1 MEEQLSDRGKRIL
14 EAVIEDYIATAE
26 PVGSRTITRSH
37 ALALSPAT
45 VRNVMSDLEEM
56 GLLASPH
63 TSSGRIPT
71 EKAYRL
77 YVNSILEVKDITRE
91 KRDEIKRR
99 CRLAGKDV
107 GQILKETSR
116 LLSTTSSYMGVVM
129 APRLASN
136 VFHQIEFVK
145 LGSRRVL
152 AILVSQNGTV
162 QNRLLQSEGEIA
174 QEDLVRMANYL
185 NEQLQGLTLGQVRE
199 RLLQEMHSEKARYD
213 SLMTRALTLSEQT
226 IKTDDPELFLE
237 GQANILEQ
245 PEFFEAGKM
254 REIFRTFEQKSVLLD
269 LLDRSM
275 QADGVQIFIGSESRL
290 LKMEG
295 MSLIASTYMT
305 GKDTVGVLGVIGP
318 TRMGYGR
325 VIPIVDYTAKL
336 ISRLLETEE
345 RQKER
350 KS

>member
-1 MEEQLSDRGKRIL
+1 MAEQLSDRGKRIL

-26 PVGSRTITRSH
+26 PVGSQSITRSH

-45 VRNVMSDLEEM
+45 VRNVMAELEEM
-56 GLLASPH
+56 GLLTSPH

-71 EKAYRL
+71 DKAYRL
-77 YVNSILEVKDITRE
+77 YVNSILEVKQIARGNRE
-91 KRDEIKRR
+91 EIQRR
-99 CRLAGKDV
+99 CRMAGKDV
-107 GQILKETSR
+107 GQVLKETSR

-129 APRLASN
+129 APRLAAN
-136 VFHQIEFVK
+136 VFHQMEFVK
-145 LGSRRVL
+145 LGSRRIL

-162 QNRLLQSEGEIA
+162 QNRLIQTEAEIH

-185 NEQLQGLTLGQVRE
+185 NELLQGLTIAQVRE
-199 RLLQEMHSEKARYD
+199 RLLSEMESEKVRYD
-213 SLMTRALTLSEQT
+213 SMMSQALALSEQT
-226 IKTDDPELFLE
+226 ISTDGPELFLE
-237 GQANILEQ
+237 GQANILDQ
-245 PEFFEAGKM
+245 PEFADAGKM
-254 REIFRTFEQKSVLLD
+254 REIFRAFEKKSLLLD

-275 QADGVQIFIGSESRL
+275 QANGVQIFIGSESHL

-295 MSLIASTYMT
+295 MSLITSTYMT

-336 ISRLLETEE
+336 ISRLLEAE
-345 RQKER
+345 
-350 KS
+350 

>member
-1 MEEQLSDRGKRIL
+1 MADQLSDRGKRIL

-63 TSSGRIPT
+63 TSAGRIPT

-77 YVNSILEVKDITRE
+77 YVNSILEVKNITRD
-91 KRDEIKRR
+91 KKDEIRRR
-99 CRLAGKDV
+99 CQMAGKDPAQV
-107 GQILKETSR
+107 LKETSR

-129 APRLASN
+129 APRPASS

-145 LGSRRVL
+145 LPGKRVL
-152 AILVSQNGTV
+152 AILIAKNGTV
-162 QNRLLQSEGEIA
+162 QNRLVQVDEDIR

-185 NEQLQGLTLGQVRE
+185 NDQLQGLTIAQVRE
-199 RLLQEMHSEKARYD
+199 RILNEMKSEKVRYD
-213 SLMTRALTLSEQT
+213 SLMARALTLSEQT
-226 IKTDDPELFLE
+226 ISSDSPELFLE
-237 GQANILEQ
+237 GQANILDQ
-245 PEFFEAGKM
+245 PEFSDAGRM
-254 REIFRTFEQKSVLLD
+254 REIFRAFEKKSLLLD
-269 LLDRSM
+269 LLDRAM
-275 QADGVQIFIGSESRL
+275 QADGVQIFIGSESHL

-295 MSLIASTYMT
+295 MSLITSTYMT

-336 ISRLLETEE
+336 ISRLLETE
-345 RQKER
+345 
-350 KS
+350 

>member
-1 MEEQLSDRGKRIL
+1 MAEQLSDRGKRIL

-45 VRNVMSDLEEM
+45 VRNVMSELEEM
-56 GLLASPH
+56 GLLISPH

-71 EKAYRL
+71 DKAYRL
-77 YVNSILEVKDITRE
+77 YVNSILEVKHIARDNRE
-91 KRDEIKRR
+91 EIQRR
-99 CRLAGKDV
+99 CRLAGKDLAQV
-107 GQILKETSR
+107 LQETSR
-116 LLSTTSSYMGVVM
+116 LLSSTSSYMGVVM
-129 APRLASN
+129 APRLAAN
-136 VFHQIEFVK
+136 VFHQMEFVK
-145 LGSRRVL
+145 LASRRIL
-152 AILVSQNGTV
+152 AIMVSQNGTV
-162 QNRLLQSEGEIA
+162 QNRLIQTEEEIL

-185 NEQLQGLTLGQVRE
+185 NELLQGLTIAQVRE
-199 RLLQEMHSEKARYD
+199 RLLQEMQSEKVRYD
-213 SLMTRALTLSEQT
+213 SMMARALTLSEQT
-226 IKTDDPELFLE
+226 ISTDGPELFLE

-245 PEFFEAGKM
+245 PEFADAGKM
-254 REIFRTFEQKSVLLD
+254 RDVFRAFEKKSLLLD

-275 QADGVQIFIGSESRL
+275 QADGVQIFIGAESHL

-295 MSLIASTYMT
+295 MSLITSTYMT

-336 ISRLLETEE
+336 ISRLLETE
-345 RQKER
+345 
-350 KS
+350 

>member
-56 GLLASPH
+56 GLLTSPH

-71 EKAYRL
+71 DKAYRL
-77 YVNSILEVKDITRE
+77 YVNSILEVKHIARDNRE
-91 KRDEIKRR
+91 EILRR
-99 CRLAGKDV
+99 CRLAGKDLGEV
-107 GQILKETSR
+107 LQETSR
-116 LLSTTSSYMGVVM
+116 LLSSTSSYMGVVM
-129 APRLASN
+129 GPRLSAG
-136 VFHQIEFVK
+136 VFHQMEFVK
-145 LGSRRVL
+145 LSSRRIL
-152 AILVSQNGTV
+152 AIMVSQNGTV
-162 QNRLLQSEGEIA
+162 QNRLLQTEEEIA
-174 QEDLVRMANYL
+174 QEDLIRMANYL
-185 NEQLQGLTLGQVRE
+185 NDLLQGLTIAQVRE
-199 RLLQEMHSEKARYD
+199 RLLQEMQSEKVRYD
-213 SLMTRALTLSEQT
+213 SMMSRALELSEQT
-226 IKTDDPELFLE
+226 IRTDGAELFLE

-245 PEFFEAGKM
+245 PEFADAGKM
-254 REIFRTFEQKSVLLD
+254 KEIFRAFEKKSMLLD
-269 LLDRSM
+269 LLDRSVK
-275 QADGVQIFIGSESRL
+275 AEGVQIFIGSESHL

-295 MSLIASTYMT
+295 MSLVTSTYMT

-336 ISRLLETEE
+336 ISRLLEAE
-345 RQKER
+345 
-350 KS
+350 

>member
-1 MEEQLSDRGKRIL
+1 MAEQLSDRAKCIL

-26 PVGSRTITRSH
+26 PVGSRSITRSH

-56 GLLASPH
+56 GFLCSPH

-71 EKAYRL
+71 DKAYRL
-77 YVNSILEVKDITRE
+77 YVNSILEVKHIARDNRE
-91 KRDEIKRR
+91 EIKRH
-99 CRLAGKDV
+99 CKLAGKDMAQV
-107 GQILKETSR
+107 LKETSR
-116 LLSTTSSYMGVVM
+116 LLSSTSSYMGVVM
-129 APRLASN
+129 APRLAAN
-136 VFHQIEFVK
+136 VFHQMEFVK
-145 LGSRRVL
+145 LGSRRIL
-152 AILVSQNGTV
+152 AIMVSQNGTV
-162 QNRLLQSEGEIA
+162 QNRLIQVEEEIV

-185 NEQLQGLTLGQVRE
+185 NELLQGLTIAQVRE
-199 RLLQEMHSEKARYD
+199 RLLQEMQSEKVRYD
-213 SLMTRALTLSEQT
+213 SMMARALALSEQT
-226 IKTDDPELFLE
+226 ISSDGPELFLE

-245 PEFFEAGKM
+245 PEFADAAKM
-254 REIFRTFEQKSVLLD
+254 REIFRAFEKKSLLLD

-275 QADGVQIFIGSESRL
+275 QAEGVQIFIGSESHL

-295 MSLIASTYMT
+295 MSLITSTYMT

-336 ISRLLETEE
+336 ISRLLETE
-345 RQKER
+345 
-350 KS
+350 